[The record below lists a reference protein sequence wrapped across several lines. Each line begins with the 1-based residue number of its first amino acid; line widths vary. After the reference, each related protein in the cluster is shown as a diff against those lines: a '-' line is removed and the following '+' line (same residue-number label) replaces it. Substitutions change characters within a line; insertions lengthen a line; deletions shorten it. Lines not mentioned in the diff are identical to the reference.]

1 MVFDDVVSAQL
12 RGASARSRVA
22 RLFQRGL
29 LRFGVWVTPLSRFK
43 REVVRL
49 AYKKGGFSF
58 VQIGANDGVSFDDF
72 FWLVTQFNGQGL
84 AIEPMA
90 EAFERLTHN
99 YRPYPSVAPLR
110 LAVHPDMT
118 EVSIFKV
125 SPAKMESVPPW
136 AFGSASMDP
145 SWLPRQGVPTEM
157 LESETCPAL
166 SLMKILEDNNIKDLN
181 VLQIDVEGF
190 DLEVIRMIDFTKLRP
205 DLIRFELPQPHNQDD
220 FQEADLIV
228 DLLRRN
234 RYRVVREGMDAIAI
248 SK

>member
-1 MVFDDVVSAQL
+1 
-12 RGASARSRVA
+12 
-22 RLFQRGL
+22 
-29 LRFGVWVTPLSRFK
+29 
-43 REVVRL
+43 
-49 AYKKGGFSF
+49 
-58 VQIGANDGVSFDDF
+58 
-72 FWLVTQFNGQGL
+72 
-84 AIEPMA
+84 
-90 EAFERLTHN
+90 
-99 YRPYPSVAPLR
+99 
-110 LAVHPDMT
+110 
-118 EVSIFKV
+118 
-125 SPAKMESVPPW
+125 
-136 AFGSASMDP
+136 MDP

-166 SLMKILEDNNIKDLN
+166 SLMKILEDNNIKALN

-190 DLEVIRMIDFTKLRP
+190 DLEVIRMIDFSKLRP